1 MQKVNLEINKRLMD
15 IAFERVD
22 KPLQLKKS
30 ESGVN
35 QMIRNEDKFLDWLKN
50 KVQNVHSASYEK
62 FLSYK
67 EENERQDWM
76 NIPIQ
81 NERFLETKK
90 LYEDK
95 NVNLNFSFEWD
106 F

>member
-15 IAFERVD
+15 IAFEKVNQ
-22 KPLQLKKS
+22 PLELKKS
-30 ESGVN
+30 ASKVN

-50 KVQNVHSASYEK
+50 KVQNVHYASYEK

-67 EENERQDWM
+67 EENQRQNWI

-90 LYEDK
+90 LYK
-95 NVNLNFSFEWD
+95 NKNK
-106 F
+106 

>member
-15 IAFERVD
+15 IAFERVNE
-22 KPLQLKKS
+22 PLQTKKVD
-30 ESGVN
+30 SGVN
-35 QMIRNEDKFLDWLKN
+35 QIIRNEDEFLDWLKN
-50 KVQNVHSASYEK
+50 KVQNVHYASYEK
-62 FLSYK
+62 FLAYK
-67 EENERQDWM
+67 EENQRQDWM

-95 NVNLNFSFEWD
+95 YENLNISFEWD

>member
-1 MQKVNLEINKRLMD
+1 MEKVNLEINKRLMD

-22 KPLQLKKS
+22 KPLETKKDD
-30 ESGVN
+30 SGVDK
-35 QMIRNEDKFLDWLKN
+35 MIRNEDEFLDWLKN

>member
-15 IAFERVD
+15 IAFEKVNQ
-22 KPLQLKKS
+22 PLELKKS
-30 ESGVN
+30 ASGVN

-50 KVQNVHSASYEK
+50 KVQNVHYASYEK
-62 FLSYK
+62 FLSYN
-67 EENERQDWM
+67 EENQRQNWI

-90 LYEDK
+90 LYK
-95 NVNLNFSFEWD
+95 NKNK
-106 F
+106 